1 MSATRLP
8 GVYFQTVVQPVPEVL
23 PRMDIPAFVGFAASG
38 PFDVPV
44 AVEDTVHFHD
54 IFGKDQPLAWD
65 TQRGELAYAQLAPAV
80 RAFFRNGGRRC
91 WIVRVAHNASAVS
104 NGFLVPGLLE
114 TQADGSYAAAS
125 LVARSEGSWS
135 DDLML
140 NATITA
146 LPLDTASVIIP
157 QVSPNGSYVVKLQP
171 GVPCPLVSGDMLQL
185 IFSGGQAS
193 PPAATDAVL
202 FLPIEE
208 VGIQFL
214 SQNTGS
220 PQTQVGRPPTQQ
232 FALSG
237 HKGFWFRP
245 SVEQEFPAS
254 APSSP
259 APASDIAW
267 MALPTGATWLTQPEN
282 VSLPVLGW
290 GFSKAQNGFVLETT
304 RSATNDLQSGNW
316 LRLDFDSSVLPP
328 GARAL
333 LLLVGNILGASEDT
347 AQTLFSPGAN
357 TEAASV
363 FAASAWWILDEATAT
378 GMYPS
383 APAPRTTG
391 LGLEL
396 WVRDAHATVKTLPEL
411 QFVPNPVAES
421 RYLGYL
427 PTDVD
432 LFRSS
437 DRAELP
443 PGETLREEVT
453 SPRFPLASQ
462 GGRRGIDLPRYL
474 PLGVPGFLREDF
486 YQPALP
492 QSLSSLERDGLAPQ
506 TSCSHFGAEFFLDP
520 DLANSNVLTLMTEA
534 FHKQYQFTGPD
545 STGVPLVK
553 MHAILPVDEVSLLA
567 VPDAIHRGWVSTLQT
582 QTTLAA
588 PILTNISEPDSG
600 GQVTLN
606 WDSVAGATGYTLQRS
621 NDSQFATAN
630 DVWQGEPMGSP
641 AQSGPIAEQFTCP
654 QTVYF
659 RVRAQGSSGAGPW
672 SNTLSREFPAQT
684 FEVCNPDPLVAPAL
698 MQTAD
703 NRGRISLSWSIT
715 ASNVDAFQLQVAN
728 EPAFDLP
735 ELIYAGTQTTFEVW
749 KSPLQTSYFRVA
761 AQRQGEGSPF
771 SNTVTVAAETSVQQ
785 WQMVESEDDGSDST
799 GGACEDELLS
809 IHQAMLRLCAAR
821 ADLSGLLS
829 LPRQYGADAALNYEN
844 RLKNLLHPEEVAN
857 ILSYGALYHPWLV
870 VRDASDDSA
879 GAIRGLAPDGT
890 VCGTCASRTLAS
902 GAWVSPA
909 NEVLAGV
916 VDLEP
921 ALDDGAVASFFAN
934 QINVT
939 RQESRGFLCLSS
951 QTLST
956 DSRLVEFNVRRLLI
970 LLRRVALRD
979 GMPYVFQQ
987 NDIALRYL
995 VRRNF
1000 EDLLGRMY
1008 ALGAFAGD
1016 TEDQAF
1022 RVVTDSSVNTPASAD
1037 QGQFIVELRVAPS
1050 LPLEFLT
1057 VRLVQTGGEITFTEG
1072 V

>member
-54 IFGKDQPLAWD
+54 VFGKDQPLAWD
-65 TQRGELAYAQLAPAV
+65 TQRGETEYAQLAPAV

-91 WIVRVAHNASAVS
+91 WIVRVADNTSAVS
-104 NGFLVPGLLE
+104 NGFLVPGLLQ

-135 DDLML
+135 DDLMV

-146 LPLDTASVIIP
+146 DPLDTASVTLP
-157 QVSPNGSYVVKLQP
+157 QGSPNGSYVIKLQP
-171 GVPCPLVSGDMLQL
+171 GVPCPFVTGDMLQL
-185 IFSGGQAS
+185 IFSGDQAS
-193 PPAATDAVL
+193 PPATTDAVL

-208 VGIQFL
+208 VGIQIL
-214 SQNTGS
+214 SQDTGS

-232 FALSG
+232 FVLSG

-245 SVEQEFPAS
+245 SVAQEFPAFT
-254 APSSP
+254 PGSP
-259 APASDIAW
+259 APASDIVW
-267 MALPTGATWLTQPEN
+267 MTLPTGATWLTQPEN
-282 VSLPVLGW
+282 GSLPVLGW
-290 GFSKAQNGFVLETT
+290 GFSTTQNGFVLETT

-316 LRLDFDSSVLPP
+316 LRLDFDSSVLPQ
-328 GARAL
+328 GAKAL
-333 LLLVGNILGASEDT
+333 LLLVGNIMGSSEDPSR
-347 AQTLFSPGAN
+347 TLFSPAAN
-357 TEAASV
+357 AEAASV
-363 FAASAWWILDEATAT
+363 FAASAWWILDEATAMGT
-378 GMYPS
+378 YHS

-391 LGLEL
+391 LRLEL
-396 WVRDAHATVKTLPEL
+396 WVRDAQATVTTLPEL

-427 PTDVD
+427 PRDVD
-432 LFRSS
+432 LFRTS
-437 DRAELP
+437 DRAEIP

-453 SPRFPLASQ
+453 SPRFPVASQ
-462 GGRRGIDLPRYL
+462 RSGTGNDLPLYL

-486 YQPALP
+486 YQLALP

-506 TSCSHFGAEFFLDP
+506 TPCSHFSADFFLDP

-534 FHKQYQFTGPD
+534 FHKQYQLTGAD
-545 STGVPLVK
+545 SNGVPLVK

-582 QTTLAA
+582 QATLAA
-588 PILTNISEPDSG
+588 PILTSISDPDSS
-600 GQVTLN
+600 GQVTLT
-606 WDSVAGATGYTLQRS
+606 WDPVASATIYTVQQS
-621 NDSQFATAN
+621 NDTQFATAD
-630 DVWQGEPMGSP
+630 DVWQGEPAGSP
-641 AQSGPIAEQFTCP
+641 QQSGPIAEQFTCP

-659 RVRAQGSSGAGPW
+659 RVRAQGSSGVGPW
-672 SNTLSREFPAQT
+672 SNTLSREFPSQT
-684 FEVCNPDPLVAPAL
+684 FEVCNPDPLVAPEL
-698 MQTAD
+698 VQTAD
-703 NRGRISLSWSIT
+703 NRGRISLSWSFT

-728 EPAFDLP
+728 EPAFELP
-735 ELIYAGTQTTFEVW
+735 ELVYAGTQTTFEIW

-761 AQRQGEGSPF
+761 AQRHGENSPF

-785 WQMVESEDDGSDST
+785 WQMVESEDGSDT
-799 GGACEDELLS
+799 GGACEDELLN

-829 LPRQYGADAALNYEN
+829 LPRQYGTDAALNYKN
-844 RLKNLLHPEEVAN
+844 RLINLLRPEEVAN
-857 ILSYGALYHPWLV
+857 ILSYGALYHPWMV
-870 VRDASDDSA
+870 VRDASDDSP

-890 VCGTCASRTLAS
+890 VCGTCASRTLSS

-921 ALDDGAVASFFAN
+921 VLDDAAVASFFAN

-956 DSRLVEFNVRRLLI
+956 DSSLVEFNVRRLLI

-1000 EDLLGRMY
+1000 EDLLGRLY

-1022 RVVTDSSVNTPASAD
+1022 RVVTDSSVNTRATAD

>member
-54 IFGKDQPLAWD
+54 VFGKDQPLAWD

-91 WIVRVAHNASAVS
+91 WIVRVADNASAVS

-114 TQADGSYAAAS
+114 TQTDGSYTAAS

-135 DDLML
+135 DDLMV

-146 LPLDTASVIIP
+146 DPLDTASVSIP
-157 QVSPNGSYVVKLQP
+157 QGSPNGSYAVKLQP
-171 GVPCPLVSGDMLQL
+171 GAPCPFVAGDMLQL
-185 IFSGGQAS
+185 IFSGHQAS

-214 SQNTGS
+214 GQS
-220 PQTQVGRPPTQQ
+220 PQIQGRPATQQ
-232 FALSG
+232 FVLSG
-237 HKGFWFRP
+237 QKGFWFRP
-245 SVEQEFPAS
+245 SVAADFPAS
-254 APSSP
+254 PPGSP
-259 APASDIAW
+259 APVSDIVW
-267 MALPTGATWLTQPEN
+267 MKPPTAATWLTQPAN
-282 VSLPVLGW
+282 LSLPVLGW
-290 GFSKAQNGFVLETT
+290 GFSTTQNGFVLETT

-316 LRLDFDSSVLPP
+316 LRLDFDPSVLPP
-328 GARAL
+328 GAKGL
-333 LLLVGNILGASEDT
+333 LLLVGNILGSAEDT
-347 AQTLFSPGAN
+347 SQTAFSPAASV
-357 TEAASV
+357 EAASV
-363 FAASAWWILDEATAT
+363 FAASAWWILDEASAMAT
-378 GMYPS
+378 YHA

-396 WVRDAHATVKTLPEL
+396 WVRDARATVTTLPEL

-427 PTDVD
+427 PTDVA
-432 LFRSS
+432 LFRVS
-437 DRAELP
+437 DRAEIP
-443 PGETLREEVT
+443 PGEALREEVT
-453 SPRFPLASQ
+453 SPRFPLASP
-462 GGRRGIDLPRYL
+462 GGGDSATDLPIYL

-486 YQPALP
+486 YEPALP

-506 TSCSHFGAEFFLDP
+506 TSCSHFSAGFFLDP

-534 FHKQYQFTGPD
+534 FHKQYQLAGAD
-545 STGVPLVK
+545 SNGVPLVK

-582 QTTLAA
+582 QATLAA
-588 PILTNISEPDSG
+588 PILTNISDPDSS
-600 GQVTLN
+600 GQVRLT
-606 WDSVAGATGYTLQRS
+606 WDQVIGATSYTVQQS
-621 NDSQFATAN
+621 SDPQFATAD
-630 DVWQGEPMGSP
+630 DVWQGDPVGSP
-641 AQSGPIAEQFTCP
+641 AQSGPIAEQSTCP
-654 QTVYF
+654 QAVYF
-659 RVRAQGSSGAGPW
+659 RVRAQGTSGVGPW
-672 SNTLSREFPAQT
+672 SNTLSRELPSQT
-684 FEVCNPDPLVAPAL
+684 FEVCNPDPLVAPTL
-698 MQTAD
+698 VQTAD

-715 ASNVDAFQLQVAN
+715 TSNVDAFQLQVAN
-728 EPAFDLP
+728 EPAFELP
-735 ELIYAGTQTTFEVW
+735 ELVYAGTQTTFEIW

-761 AQRQGEGSPF
+761 AQRHGENSPF

-785 WQMVESEDDGSDST
+785 WQMVESDDGSDST
-799 GGACEDELLS
+799 GGACEDELLN

-821 ADLSGLLS
+821 ADMSGLLS
-829 LPRQYGADAALNYEN
+829 LPRQYGTDAALNYKN
-844 RLKNLLHPEEVAN
+844 RLTNLLRPEEVAN
-857 ILSYGALYHPWLV
+857 ILSYGALYHPWMV
-870 VRDASDDSA
+870 VRDASDDSP

-890 VCGTCASRTLAS
+890 VCGTCASRTLTS

-909 NEVLAGV
+909 NEVLEGV
-916 VDLEP
+916 VDLDP
-921 ALDDGAVASFFAN
+921 VLDDVAVASFFAN

-956 DSRLVEFNVRRLLI
+956 DSSLVEFNVRRLLI

-987 NDIALRYL
+987 NDTNLRYL

-1000 EDLLGRMY
+1000 EDLLSRLY

-1022 RVVTDSSVNTPASAD
+1022 RVVTDSSVNTPATAD